1 MFKLTSHSPFAHGAT
16 FHYHGFAV
24 VRTAASHRHVLP
36 PVNLPPFFES
46 HLMAFHRRELLQAG
60 ASSFFGI
67 GLSGLLSLKANAAAV
82 KSPEARVKSV
92 VLVFLTGGGSHIDM
106 FDPKPESA
114 ETKGEFSPIATR
126 TPGLYFGELM
136 TGLAARSDQLAVV
149 RSMAHGDNRH
159 LSGTHN
165 ILSGAEQIF
174 RGDSNQD
181 KSLNRIDWPCY
192 GGAIDYLRPSPDGLP
207 SQVTIPNPLI
217 EGTLVWPAQ
226 HAGLLGPKYDLFVVK
241 GDPNN
246 KDFRVN
252 NLSLM
257 DGISAGRLEGRWQLL
272 NQVAQQRRAIEES
285 SAGRELN
292 EYQKTAYSM
301 LSSGRLTK
309 AFDIEQETPE
319 TRDRYGRNSRG
330 QTLLLA
336 RRLVEAEV
344 PFIQCNMGIVQSW
357 DTHVDHFPRCRD
369 HLLPHTDAGVSALID
384 DLTDRNM
391 LDDTLIIV
399 VGEFGRT
406 PKISPLAGK
415 TVPGRHHWAHAYTA
429 VFAGGGVRGGQV
441 IGATDNIGAYPVAT
455 PFHPNDIGATV
466 YDSLGIDPE
475 SMLHDRFGRP
485 IPLNKGSVMNA
496 LFA

>member
-1 MFKLTSHSPFAHGAT
+1 
-16 FHYHGFAV
+16 
-24 VRTAASHRHVLP
+24 
-36 PVNLPPFFES
+36 
-46 HLMAFHRRELLQAG
+46 MAFHRRELLQAG

-67 GLSGLLSLKANAAAV
+67 GLSGMFALQARAAAN
-82 KSPEARVKSV
+82 SGRQPRVKSV

-106 FDPKPESA
+106 FDPKPDSA

-126 TPGLYFGELM
+126 TPGLSFGELM
-136 TGLAARSDQLAVV
+136 PGMAARSDQLAVV
-149 RSMAHGDNRH
+149 RSMSHGDNRH

-192 GGAIDYLRPSPDGLP
+192 GGAINYLKPSPDGLP
-207 SQVTIPNPLI
+207 SQVTIPNALN
-217 EGTLVWPAQ
+217 EGPLVWPAQ
-226 HAGLLGPKYDLFVVK
+226 HAGFLGPKYDPFQVS
-241 GDPNN
+241 GDPNSD
-246 KDFRVN
+246 DFRVN
-252 NLSLM
+252 NLSLL
-257 DGISAGRLEGRWQLL
+257 DGISASRLQGRWQLL
-272 NQVAQQRRAIEES
+272 NQVAQQRKAIESS

-292 EYQKTAYSM
+292 EYQNAAYSM

-309 AFDIEQETPE
+309 AFDVNTETPE
-319 TRDRYGRNSRG
+319 TRERYGRNSRG

-357 DTHVDHFPRCRD
+357 DTHVDHFPRCRNE
-369 HLLPHTDAGVSALID
+369 LLPQTDTGVSALID
-384 DLTDRNM
+384 DLTDRGM
-391 LDDTLIIV
+391 LDETLIIM

-429 VFAGGGVRGGQV
+429 VFAGGGVRGGQL
-441 IGATDNIGAYPVAT
+441 IGATDNIGAYPITT

-466 YDSLGIDPE
+466 FDSLGIDPE
-475 SMLHDRFGRP
+475 SMLQDRFGRP
-485 IPLNKGSVMNA
+485 IPLNKGSVMNE